1 MDNEQKNAIAIAE
14 LKGEMKAIRAEMNA
28 MESRIDAS
36 LAKNESA
43 MDRLRADMERR
54 DKEAAQRETRLIL
67 AVALIIGIGLTIFGF
82 LTAPPTP

>member
-1 MDNEQKNAIAIAE
+1 
-14 LKGEMKAIRAEMNA
+14 MNA
-28 MESRIDAS
+28 MESRIDTS